1 MFNPFRKPEPP
12 PQPFYKKQPIA
23 TAAVIITLIGMFVLG
38 PVGVIYNGMS
48 AELKKKVDNK
58 TLQLMIQKDREALQ
72 RQEAALK
79 EKGKKDEKQ
88 DAAIIENQKTLIMI
102 RQRAAAPTAP
112 KSVVIKD
119 TSRIKASSAVRKK
132 PLPPDFFEKF
142 IKLTPEV
149 QEKYKKYLKAR
160 GYDIEG
166 L

>member
-1 MFNPFRKPEPP
+1 MYNPFRKPEPP
-12 PQPFYKKQPIA
+12 PPIYKRQPLA
-23 TAAVIITLIGMFVLG
+23 TAAVILTLVGMFVLG
-38 PVGVIYNGMS
+38 PVGVIYNSMS
-48 AELKKKVDNK
+48 EELKKKVDNK

-79 EKGKKDEKQ
+79 EKGVKDEKQ

-102 RQRAAAPTAP
+102 RQKATVLDSP
-112 KSVVIKD
+112 KRVVIKD
-119 TSRIKASSAVRKK
+119 TSRIKESSSVVKR

-142 IKLTPEV
+142 IKLEPAI
-149 QEKYKKYLKAR
+149 QERYKKYLEAK